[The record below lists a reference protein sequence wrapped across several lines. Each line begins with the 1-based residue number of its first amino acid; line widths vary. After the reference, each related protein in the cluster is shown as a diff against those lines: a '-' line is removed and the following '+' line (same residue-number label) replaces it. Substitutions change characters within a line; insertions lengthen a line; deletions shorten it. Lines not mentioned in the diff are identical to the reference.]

1 MQNNGIIRCRFRV
14 WRGIDV
20 MSDLVQKDFERRSR
34 KILVV
39 FKVSYEFVQYT
50 PELFFHMIIVSLYS
64 LC

>member
-1 MQNNGIIRCRFRV
+1 
-14 WRGIDV
+14 
-20 MSDLVQKDFERRSR
+20 MSDLLQKDFDRRSR

-39 FKVSYEFVQYT
+39 FKVSYEFIQYT